1 MFGVCL
7 DFKSILTMISLR
19 FDKDIMLTLPVP
31 YSCILPTTR
40 KKITI
45 KATLVG
51 SHKPQVKEYEGFAL
65 GTKSI

>member
-40 KKITI
+40 KKIII

-51 SHKPQVKEYEGFAL
+51 SHKL
-65 GTKSI
+65 